1 MSPRG
6 RPRAFD
12 RERALTEA
20 MFVFWERGYEGASL
34 ADLTGAMGINP
45 PSLYAAFGSKEAL
58 FREAV
63 EQYSATYGSYTPRA
77 LAEEPTARAAIEA
90 MLRDNVRVYVDP
102 AHPSGCMVVLA
113 ATNCSPANRSVCE
126 HLGELRDHVRELIR
140 TRLRRGVE
148 AGELP
153 EGTDVEALG
162 GFYATVLFGLSVQAR
177 DSAGLPEL
185 SLIIDAAL
193 ASWPGDPG
201 SAGNPANDTGA
212 VSTSDTAPAKS

>member
-45 PSLYAAFGSKEAL
+45 PSLYAAFGGKEAL

-63 EQYSATYGSYTPRA
+63 EQYSATYGSHTPRA
-77 LAEEPTARAAIEA
+77 LAEEPTARAAVEA

-102 AHPSGCMVVLA
+102 AHPTGCMVVLA
-113 ATNCSPANRSVCE
+113 ATNCSPANRPVCE
-126 HLGELRDHVRELIR
+126 LLGEARAHVRDLIR

-153 EGTDVEALG
+153 ETTDVEALG
-162 GFYATVLFGLSVQAR
+162 GYYATVLFGLSVQAR
-177 DSAGLPEL
+177 DGAGLPEL
-185 SLIIDAAL
+185 TAVIDTAL
-193 ASWPGDPG
+193 TCWPENPG
-201 SAGNPANDTGA
+201 NDTGA
-212 VSTSDTAPAKS
+212 MSEVDTAPVASS

>member
-45 PSLYAAFGSKEAL
+45 PSLYAAFGGKEAL

-63 EQYSATYGSYTPRA
+63 DQYSATYGSATPRA
-77 LAEEPTARAAIEA
+77 LAEEPTAHAAIEA

-102 AHPSGCMVVLA
+102 AHPTGCMVVLA

-126 HLGELRDHVRELIR
+126 HLGLARAHVRELIR
-140 TRLRRGVE
+140 ARLRRGVE

-153 EGTDVEALG
+153 EATDVDALG
-162 GFYATVLFGLSVQAR
+162 GYYATVLFGLSVQAR
-177 DSAGLPEL
+177 DGAGLPEL
-185 SLIIDAAL
+185 TAVIDAAL
-193 ASWPGDPG
+193 TCWPQTPAS
-201 SAGNPANDTGA
+201 PANDTGA
-212 VSTSDTAPAKS
+212 MSDVDTAPAKS